1 MYLNQVINN
10 LDIEFIKGDKQVEI
24 NDIHY
29 DSRQVKTGNLFI
41 CVQGFKTDGHKY
53 IDDVIKQGAN
63 AVLIDKDLAEYKD
76 EITYIKVKDSR
87 KAMPIVAKNFFENPL
102 KDIELIGVTGTN
114 GKTTTTYLIK
124 EILNNSGYRTGLIGT
139 IEVFDGI
146 KSKSASRTTP
156 EAVDIYRYLAEMR
169 ANGVQYTV
177 MEVSSH
183 ALALHRVD
191 TMDFKVAVF
200 TNLTQDHLDYHET
213 MEEYAKQ
220 KAKLFKKLKPDGQA
234 VINNDDTYS
243 DFFKSSTEN
252 NVITYS
258 IENESNLHAKE
269 IELSLKGVKFK
280 LDNLKFDLNL
290 TGKFNIY
297 NSLAAIGV
305 AKSLDLEEDLIKKAL
320 EGVKGIPGRF
330 ETLDLDQDFT
340 VIIDYAHTPD
350 SMVNVLDAVKHFEH
364 NDIIIVFGCGG
375 ERDKGKRPIMGE
387 IAVREGDY
395 VVVTTD
401 NPRAEDPLTII
412 EEIKDGIEK
421 SEYDTPYIIKA
432 DRKEAIYE
440 AVNKAQKDDV
450 IFIIGKGHE
459 TYQVFADKTIDFND
473 KEVAKTAIKKKL
485 SG

>member
-350 SMVNVLDAVKHFEH
+350 SMVNVLDAVKHFVH